1 VLNAIVKRRV
11 AALVVGAV
19 VLVIG
24 IVMLSSTDVKCG
36 NKTMQP
42 GQICEVDG
50 DPRSYDTM
58 KTADQRTAYLAVG
71 FGVLALIAGGAGFAL
86 NARQTARPFQP

>member
-19 VLVIG
+19 LLIIG

-36 NKTMQP
+36 NETMQP

-50 DPRSYDTM
+50 SPKSYDTM
-58 KTADQRTAYLAVG
+58 KSADQRSAYLAVG
-71 FGVLALIAGGAGFAL
+71 FGVLGLLVGGAGFAL
-86 NARQTARPFQP
+86 SARQPSRPV